1 METEVKGTKKLFD
14 GQSIY
19 VGIDCHKKNWTVT
32 ILGEQYEHKTM
43 SQNPDPDILASY
55 LKRNFPGA
63 QYNAV
68 YEAGFNGFY
77 SCRRLKELGVNCNV
91 IHAADVPTSNKE
103 KIQKIDPVDSRKLA
117 RSLRS
122 KEFESINI
130 PEPSLEA
137 DRTLVRQR
145 FRVMK
150 DVTRTKARVRS
161 LLFQFN
167 ISVPDRFTRGQTR
180 SWSKIYI
187 NWLKE
192 LQIEYESLK
201 HTLDNYIRIGELQRK
216 ELLTVN
222 RQLRS
227 LSQTDAYRGNYNLLI
242 SIPGIGFLTSMTFL
256 AQIGDIRRFK
266 LLDDLCDYIGL
277 VPMMHGS
284 GDKMYTGKLI
294 NRGRKELKIMI
305 IEASWDAVRLDPALM
320 AKFNVLTRR
329 MNKNKAII
337 RIARKLVSRMR
348 YVLMNQEPYKL
359 GLTE

>member
-1 METEVKGTKKLFD
+1 MQTKVNEKLFD

-55 LKRNFPGA
+55 LRRNFPGA
-63 QYNAV
+63 AYNAV

-77 SCRRLKELGVNCNV
+77 SCRRLRQLGINCDV

-103 KIQKIDPVDSRKLA
+103 KIQKMDPVDSRKLA

-122 KEFESINI
+122 KEFESIHI

-137 DRTLVRQR
+137 DRALVRQR

-167 ISVPDRFTRGQTR
+167 ISVPDRFTSGQTR
-180 SWSKIYI
+180 SWSRVYI

-192 LQIEYESLK
+192 LQIEHESLK
-201 HTLDNYIRIGELQRK
+201 QTLDNYIRIGELQRK
-216 ELLTVN
+216 ELLSVN
-222 RQLRS
+222 RQVRT
-227 LSQTDAYRGNYNLLI
+227 LSQNDTYRNNYNLLI
-242 SIPGIGFLTSMTFL
+242 SIPGIGFLTAMTFL
-256 AQIGDIRRFK
+256 AQIGDIRRFER
-266 LLDDLCDYIGL
+266 LDDLCDYIGL

-305 IEASWDAVRLDPALM
+305 IEAAWEAVRLDPALM
-320 AKFNVLTRR
+320 ARFNELARR

-348 YVLMNQEPYKL
+348 FVLMAQKSYTL
-359 GLTE
+359 GITE

>member
-1 METEVKGTKKLFD
+1 MQTKVNEKLFD

-19 VGIDCHKKNWTVT
+19 IGIDCHKKNWTVT

-63 QYNAV
+63 DYNAV

-77 SCRRLKELGVNCNV
+77 SCRRLRELGINCNV
-91 IHAADVPTSNKE
+91 IHAADVPTRQKE
-103 KIQKIDPVDSRKLA
+103 KIQKMDPVDSRKLA

-122 KEFESINI
+122 KEFEAIHV

-137 DRTLVRQR
+137 DRALVRQR
-145 FRVMK
+145 FRIMK

-167 ISVPDRFTRGQTR
+167 ISVPDRFTLGQAR
-180 SWSKIYI
+180 SWSKVYI

-192 LQIEYESLK
+192 LQIEHESLK
-201 HTLDNYIRIGELQRK
+201 QTLDNYIRIGELQRK
-216 ELLTVN
+216 ELLSVN
-222 RQLRS
+222 RQVRT
-227 LSQTDAYRGNYNLLI
+227 LSQNDTYRNNYNLLI

-256 AQIGDIRRFK
+256 AQISDIRRFER
-266 LLDDLCDYIGL
+266 LDDLCDYIGL

-305 IEASWDAVRLDPALM
+305 IEAAWEAVRLDPALM
-320 AKFNVLTRR
+320 VKFNELARR

-348 YVLMNQEPYKL
+348 FVLMAQEPYKL
-359 GLTE
+359 GITE

>member
-1 METEVKGTKKLFD
+1 MQTKVNEKLFD

-19 VGIDCHKKNWTVT
+19 VGIDCHKKNLTVT
-32 ILGEQYEHKTM
+32 ILGERYEHKTM

-55 LKRNFPGA
+55 LRRNFPGA
-63 QYNAV
+63 DYSAV

-77 SCRRLKELGVNCNV
+77 PCRKLRQLGINCNV

-103 KIQKIDPVDSRKLA
+103 KIQKMDPVDSRKLA

-122 KEFESINI
+122 KEFEAIHI
-130 PEPSLEA
+130 PDPLLEA
-137 DRTLVRQR
+137 DRALVRQR

-167 ISVPDRFTRGQTR
+167 ISIPDLFTLGQAR
-180 SWSKIYI
+180 SWSRVFM

-192 LQIEYESLK
+192 LQIEHESLK
-201 HTLDNYIRIGELQRK
+201 QTLDNYIRIGELQRK
-216 ELLTVN
+216 ELLSVN
-222 RQLRS
+222 RQVRS
-227 LSQTDAYRGNYNLLI
+227 LSQTDAYRCNYNLLI
-242 SIPGIGFLTSMTFL
+242 SIPGIGFLTAMTFL
-256 AQIGDIRRFK
+256 VQIGDIRRFER
-266 LLDDLCDYIGL
+266 LDDLCDYIGL

-284 GDKMYTGKLI
+284 GDKTYTGKLI

-305 IEASWDAVRLDPALM
+305 IEAAWEAVRLDPALM
-320 AKFNVLTRR
+320 ARFNELTKR

-348 YVLMNQEPYKL
+348 SVLLAQGPYKL
-359 GLTE
+359 GITE

>member
-1 METEVKGTKKLFD
+1 MQPKVNEKLFD

-19 VGIDCHKKNWTVT
+19 VGINCHKKNWTVT

-55 LKRNFPGA
+55 LRRNFPGA
-63 QYNAV
+63 DYYAV

-77 SCRRLKELGVNCNV
+77 SCRRLRELGVNCNV
-91 IHAADVPTSNKE
+91 IHAADVPTGHKE

-122 KEFESINI
+122 KEFESIHI

-137 DRTLVRQR
+137 DRALVRQR

-150 DVTRTKARVRS
+150 DVTRTKSRIRS

-167 ISVPDRFTRGQTR
+167 INVPDRFTTGQTR
-180 SWSKIYI
+180 NWSKVYI
-187 NWLKE
+187 NWLNE
-192 LQIEYESLK
+192 LQVGHESLK
-201 HTLDNYIRIGELQRK
+201 QTLDNYIRIGELQRK
-216 ELLTVN
+216 ELLSVN
-222 RQLRS
+222 RQVRS
-227 LSQTDAYRGNYNLLI
+227 LSQTDAYRDNYDLLI
-242 SIPGIGFLTSMTFL
+242 SIPGIGFLTAMTFL
-256 AQIGDIRRFK
+256 VQIGDISRFRQ
-266 LLDDLCDYIGL
+266 LDDLCDYIGL
-277 VPMMHGS
+277 VPMMKGS
-284 GDKMYTGKLI
+284 GPKLYTGKMI

-305 IEASWDAVRLDPALM
+305 IEAAWDAVRMDPALM
-320 AKFNVLTRR
+320 AKFNELTRR

-348 YVLMNQEPYKL
+348 YVLLSHEPYKM
-359 GLTE
+359 GITE

>member
-1 METEVKGTKKLFD
+1 MQTKVNEKLFA

-43 SQNPDPDILASY
+43 SQNPDPDILALY

-63 QYNAV
+63 DYSAV

-77 SCRRLKELGVNCNV
+77 ACRKLRQLGINCSV
-91 IHAADVPTSNKE
+91 IHAADVPTMNKE
-103 KIQKIDPVDSRKLA
+103 KIQKLDAVDSRKLA

-122 KEFESINI
+122 KEFESIDI

-137 DRTLVRQR
+137 DRALVRQR
-145 FRVMK
+145 FRLMK
-150 DVTRTKARVRS
+150 DVTRTKSRIRS

-167 ISVPDRFTRGQTR
+167 INVPDRFTTCQTR

-187 NWLKE
+187 NWLNE
-192 LQIEYESLK
+192 LQIEHERLK
-201 HTLDNYIRIGELQRK
+201 QTFDNYIRIGEIQRK
-216 ELLTVN
+216 ELLSVN
-222 RQLRS
+222 RQVRS
-227 LSQTDAYRGNYNLLI
+227 LSQTDAYRCNYNLLI
-242 SIPGIGFLTSMTFL
+242 SIPGIGFLTAMTFL
-256 AQIGDIRRFK
+256 VQIGDIRRFERI
-266 LLDDLCDYIGL
+266 DNLCDYIGL
-277 VPMMHGS
+277 VPMMKGS
-284 GDKMYTGKLI
+284 GPKLYTGRMI

-305 IEASWDAVRLDPALM
+305 IEAAWDAVRMDPALM
-320 AKFNVLTRR
+320 SRFNELTRR

-348 YVLMNQEPYKL
+348 FVLMTREPYKL
-359 GLTE
+359 GITE

>member
-1 METEVKGTKKLFD
+1 MQTKVNEKLFD

-63 QYNAV
+63 DYKAV

-77 SCRRLKELGVNCNV
+77 SCRRLRELGINCNV
-91 IHAADVPTSNKE
+91 IHAADVPTRQKE
-103 KIQKIDPVDSRKLA
+103 KIQKMDPVDSRKLA

-122 KEFESINI
+122 KEFEAIHV
-130 PEPSLEA
+130 PEQSLEA
-137 DRTLVRQR
+137 DRALVRQR
-145 FRVMK
+145 FRIMK

-167 ISVPDRFTRGQTR
+167 ISVPDRFTLGQAR
-180 SWSKIYI
+180 SWSKVYI

-192 LQIEYESLK
+192 LQIEHESLK
-201 HTLDNYIRIGELQRK
+201 QTLDNYIRIGELQRK
-216 ELLTVN
+216 ELLSVN
-222 RQLRS
+222 RQVRT
-227 LSQTDAYRGNYNLLI
+227 LSQNDTYRNNYNLLI
-242 SIPGIGFLTSMTFL
+242 SIPGIGFLTAMTFL
-256 AQIGDIRRFK
+256 AQISDIRRFER
-266 LLDDLCDYIGL
+266 LDDLCDYIGL

-305 IEASWDAVRLDPALM
+305 IEAAWEAVRLDPALM
-320 AKFNVLTRR
+320 VKFNELARR

-348 YVLMNQEPYKL
+348 FVLMAQEQYTL
-359 GLTE
+359 GITE

>member
-1 METEVKGTKKLFD
+1 MQPKVNEKLFD

-55 LKRNFPGA
+55 LRRNFPGA
-63 QYNAV
+63 DYYAV

-77 SCRRLKELGVNCNV
+77 SCRRLRELGVNCNV
-91 IHAADVPTSNKE
+91 IHAADVPTGHKE

-122 KEFESINI
+122 KEFESIHI

-137 DRTLVRQR
+137 DRALVRQR

-150 DVTRTKARVRS
+150 DVTRTKSRIRS

-167 ISVPDRFTRGQTR
+167 INVPDRFTTGQTR
-180 SWSKIYI
+180 NWSKVYI
-187 NWLKE
+187 NWLNE
-192 LQIEYESLK
+192 LQVGHESLK
-201 HTLDNYIRIGELQRK
+201 QTLDNYIRIGELQRK
-216 ELLTVN
+216 ELLSVN
-222 RQLRS
+222 RQVRS
-227 LSQTDAYRGNYNLLI
+227 LSQTDAYRDNYDLLI
-242 SIPGIGFLTSMTFL
+242 SIPGIGFLTVMTFL
-256 AQIGDIRRFK
+256 VQIGYIRRFRQ
-266 LLDDLCDYIGL
+266 LDDLCDYIGL
-277 VPMMHGS
+277 VPMMKGS
-284 GDKMYTGKLI
+284 GPKLYTGKMI

-305 IEASWDAVRLDPALM
+305 IEAAWDAVRMDPALM
-320 AKFNVLTRR
+320 AKFNELTRR

-348 YVLMNQEPYKL
+348 YVLLSHEPYKM
-359 GLTE
+359 GITE

>member
-1 METEVKGTKKLFD
+1 MQNKVNEKLFD

-55 LKRNFPGA
+55 LRRNFPGA
-63 QYNAV
+63 DYSAV

-77 SCRRLKELGVNCNV
+77 PCRKLRQLGINCNV
-91 IHAADVPTSNKE
+91 IHAADVPTRNKE
-103 KIQKIDPVDSRKLA
+103 RIQKMDPVDSRKLA

-122 KEFESINI
+122 KEFEPIHVPDPN
-130 PEPSLEA
+130 LEA
-137 DRTLVRQR
+137 DRALVRQR

-150 DVTRTKARVRS
+150 DVTRTKSRIRS

-167 ISVPDRFTRGQTR
+167 IKVPDRFTTCQTR

-187 NWLKE
+187 NWLKD
-192 LQIEYESLK
+192 LQVEHESLK
-201 HTLDNYIRIGELQRK
+201 HTLDNYIRIGELQRQ
-216 ELLTVN
+216 ELLSVN
-222 RQLRS
+222 MQVRS
-227 LSQTDAYRGNYNLLI
+227 LSQTESYRGNYNLLI
-242 SIPGIGFLTSMTFL
+242 SIPGIGFLTAMTFL
-256 AQIGDIRRFK
+256 VQIGDIRRFDSI
-266 LLDDLCDYIGL
+266 DDLCDYIGL

-305 IEASWDAVRLDPALM
+305 IEAAWEAVRLDPALM
-320 AKFNVLTRR
+320 ARFNELTRR

-348 YVLMNQEPYKL
+348 SVLMTREPYKL
-359 GLTE
+359 GITE